1 MKISLL
7 EPLGVSPEL
16 IEELSAP
23 IRAAGHEFVYY
34 DQKTTDP
41 AELAARAQG
50 CEVVMIANN
59 PFPDSVVRA
68 CPDLKMINVAFTGID
83 HVGQDACREKGIMIC
98 NAANYSNQTVA
109 EVVIGMV
116 ISLLRKLTECNI
128 TVRNQGT
135 SQGLRGR
142 EIAGRTVGIVGTG
155 RIGMITARLFLAFGA
170 KVIATDPCP
179 NENAKALGI
188 EYMPLEQLMAQS
200 DIVSVH
206 TPNMASTR
214 GLISREMIALMKP
227 TAIFVNCARGPIVD
241 SAALADALNEDRIA
255 GAAVDVYNV
264 EPPIPDSEPLLH
276 AKNTLLTP
284 HIAFL
289 SDESMIRRA
298 HIVFENMMAYIQGKP
313 ENVCNY

>member
-41 AELAARAQG
+41 EELAARAQG

-59 PFPDSVVRA
+59 PFPDQVVRA

-128 TVRNQGT
+128 AVRNQGT

-142 EIAGRTVGIVGTG
+142 EIALRTVGIVGTG
-155 RIGMITARLFLAFGA
+155 RIGMITAKLFLAFGA
-170 KVIATDPCP
+170 KVIATDPYP
-179 NENAKALGI
+179 NENARALGI
-188 EYMPLEQLMAQS
+188 EYMPLEKLMAES
-200 DIVSVH
+200 DIVSIH

-214 GLISREMIALMKP
+214 GLISREMISLMKP

-298 HIVFENMMAYIQGKP
+298 HIVFENMIAYIQGKP
-313 ENVCNY
+313 ENVCAY

>member
-7 EPLGVSPEL
+7 EPLGVSREL
-16 IEELSAP
+16 IDELSKP
-23 IRAAGHEFVYY
+23 IIDAGHEFVYFEH
-34 DQKTTDP
+34 KTTNAD
-41 AELAARAQG
+41 ELAGRAAG
-50 CEVVMIANN
+50 CEAVMIANN
-59 PFPDSVVRA
+59 PFSNEVVRA

-83 HVGQDACREKGIMIC
+83 HVGQEACKEKGILIC

-128 TVRNQGT
+128 VLRNGGT
-135 SQGLRGR
+135 SAGLVGR

-155 RIGMITARLFLAFGA
+155 RIGMITAKLFQAFGA
-170 KVIATDPCP
+170 KVIASDPYP
-179 NENAKALGI
+179 NEQAKAMGI
-188 EYMPLEQLMAQS
+188 EYMPLAEVMAAS
-200 DIVSVH
+200 DIISIH
-206 TPNMASTR
+206 TPNTAATR
-214 GLISREMIALMKP
+214 GLISREMIGLMKP

-241 SAALADALNEDRIA
+241 SAALTDALNENRIA

-264 EPPIPDSEPLLH
+264 EPPLPDSEPLLH

-289 SDESMIRRA
+289 SEESMIRRA
-298 HIVFENMMAYIQGKP
+298 YIAFDNMMAYINGAP
-313 ENVCNY
+313 TNVCQY

>member
-23 IRAAGHEFVYY
+23 IRAAGHEFIYY
-34 DQKTTDP
+34 DQKTTNPD
-41 AELAARAQG
+41 ELAARSQG

-128 TVRNQGT
+128 TVRSGGT

-155 RIGMITARLFLAFGA
+155 RIGMITAKLFLAFGA
-170 KVIATDPCP
+170 KVIAADPCP

-188 EYMPLEQLMAQS
+188 EYMPLEKLMAES
-200 DIVSVH
+200 DIVSIH

-298 HIVFENMMAYIQGKP
+298 HIVFNNMMAYIQGKP
-313 ENVCNY
+313 ENVCAY